1 MTPLAAETVR
11 HLRVSAA
18 AMIVMMAM
26 GGTLVAASGRFL
38 AQEQSSLK
46 TAQAKLA
53 DIKGRL
59 ARAKQEEQEIKEK
72 IARFH
77 DLQARGILG
86 EEERLNWVDQIR
98 RIKAERKLYEIE
110 YEISPQRVFTL
121 PGFPGAGSG
130 FEFYTSPI
138 QLRMDLLHEGDLLN
152 FLSDFGAAVH
162 AHVRV
167 SKCAIERLPRTGGA
181 IGPAPQ
187 LRTNCILDL
196 VTARERKATS
206 Q

>member
-1 MTPLAAETVR
+1 MSPLTAETVR

-18 AMIVMMAM
+18 GMIVMIAV
-26 GGTLVAASGRFL
+26 GGALVAASGRFL
-38 AQEQSSLK
+38 ADEQRSLK
-46 TAQAKLA
+46 TAQARLA
-53 DIKGRL
+53 DIQGRL
-59 ARAKQEEQEIKEK
+59 ARAKQEEQEIREK

-121 PGFPGAGSG
+121 PAFPGGGSG
-130 FEFYTSPI
+130 FEFYTSPM
-138 QLRMDLLHEGDLLN
+138 QLRMDLLHEEDLRN
-152 FLSDFGAAVH
+152 FLSDFSAVH

-167 SKCAIERLPRTGGA
+167 SKCAIERLSRAGGGT
-181 IGPAPQ
+181 GPAAQ
-187 LRTNCILDL
+187 LRASCILDL
-196 VTARERKATS
+196 ITARERKGIP